1 MRTFGI
7 LVLAMYLCLIAA
19 GCGSNGPGSNNNNA
33 NANGAPPPERV
44 CSPISDTP
52 TAAYT
57 RLFDAVKAKDTER
70 IKGEFSVMSQ
80 EFAESIAARQKNTL
94 EKVYVNGFTG
104 TTMAATLPE
113 IRDERILG
121 CWGGVEVRNE
131 KEGRW
136 EDLPFVNE
144 NGAWRFAIGEL
155 FSGEFKSPGKGQDR
169 RYQEAAN
176 AMRPPQ
182 QPVNMMEPN
191 ANMNA
196 NVNVNKGPKY
206 DGPQVEPLPKKK

>member
-1 MRTFGI
+1 
-7 LVLAMYLCLIAA
+7 MYLCLIAA
-19 GCGSNGPGSNNNNA
+19 GCGESGTGNNSNA
-33 NANGAPPPERV
+33 NAAPPERV

-57 RLFDAVKAKDTER
+57 RLFDAVKSKDTQR
-70 IKGEFSVMSQ
+70 IKGEFSVRSQ
-80 EFAESIAARQKNTL
+80 EFAESIAMRQKNPI

-121 CWGGVEVRNE
+121 CWAGVEVRNE

-155 FSGEFKSPGKGQDR
+155 FGGEFKSPGKSQDTKDK
-169 RYQEAAN
+169 EAAN
-176 AMRPPQ
+176 AMRPQQ
-182 QPVNMMEPN
+182 QPVNMMAPN

-196 NVNVNKGPKY
+196 NVNVNKAPKY